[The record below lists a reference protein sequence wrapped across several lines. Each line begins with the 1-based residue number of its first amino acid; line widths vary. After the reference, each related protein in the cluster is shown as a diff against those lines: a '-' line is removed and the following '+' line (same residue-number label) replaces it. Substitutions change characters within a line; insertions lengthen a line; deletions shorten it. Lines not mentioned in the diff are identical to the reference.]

1 MSDPSLT
8 SRLIQKTGGTSTE
21 PGLSRF
27 ILPGDTRAGATLD
40 FARATVRRAERAVSQ
55 LFHADGGD
63 GLANGE
69 ALRYLNRLSDLLF
82 VLARGAEAGEG
93 GSTPAR
99 LHEPEPEPVQPA
111 NRTESRR
118 R

>member
-1 MSDPSLT
+1 M
-8 SRLIQKTGGTSTE
+8 
-21 PGLSRF
+21 SRF

-99 LHEPEPEPVQPA
+99 LHEPEPEPVQ
-111 NRTESRR
+111 
-118 R
+118 